1 MSRLATEE
9 QLADAARTVEQL
21 ANDLQESQAK
31 LQSEATER
39 QAAEAAVDEMEG
51 ALAAVTAAQS
61 ERKEQAMAVN
71 VTLSQMKS
79 HLKMR
84 LDERDQARH
93 GISMFRREQV
103 GKAIS
108 PRSVQVEM
116 ARESALQAQAQK
128 IEEQGEL
135 LQELTVANAQL
146 RQGLEAAHTLI
157 HKQRG
162 GRW

>member
-1 MSRLATEE
+1 
-9 QLADAARTVEQL
+9 
-21 ANDLQESQAK
+21 
-31 LQSEATER
+31 
-39 QAAEAAVDEMEG
+39 
-51 ALAAVTAAQS
+51 
-61 ERKEQAMAVN
+61 
-71 VTLSQMKS
+71 
-79 HLKMR
+79 
-84 LDERDQARH
+84 
-93 GISMFRREQV
+93 
-103 GKAIS
+103 
-108 PRSVQVEM
+108 M